1 MAHSP
6 IQPGICLFT
15 QGRHKEIRG
24 VREGERVREEL
35 SSHIWVDGTHGGINF
50 GVVWSFSPFL
60 LHNRSCFLCSS
71 TFPCLLLRNSPPSVH
86 VYPSASSLSHLYFLF
101 LPHRSTLYSLR
112 SPPSPSKAIPD
123 VAVWAPIAFCHFFFN
138 LCYRKWAPLLKKKK
152 KKRKEEQRK
161 RVVGFREALGE
172 RLMTK
177 MYFQNS
183 RLSFHSC
190 TWSNAW
196 AHIRIYT
203 LLKNALLALG
213 ILTLVVT
220 FFFELSIHP
229 WLYL

>member
-1 MAHSP
+1 M
-6 IQPGICLFT
+6 
-15 QGRHKEIRG
+15 
-24 VREGERVREEL
+24 GE
-35 SSHIWVDGTHGGINF
+35 
-50 GVVWSFSPFL
+50 
-60 LHNRSCFLCSS
+60 
-71 TFPCLLLRNSPPSVH
+71 
-86 VYPSASSLSHLYFLF
+86 
-101 LPHRSTLYSLR
+101 STLEWSGV
-112 SPPSPSKAIPD
+112 SP
-123 VAVWAPIAFCHFFFN
+123 HFFFTIAPAFYVPQHF
-138 LCYRKWAPLLKKKK
+138 LVYFCEIHLPLSMSIPPLPLFLISTFYFYPIGAPYTHSGLLPLRLKRSQMLLYERQSRSVIFFQPLLQEVGPFVKKKK
-152 KKRKEEQRK
+152 KEEQRK